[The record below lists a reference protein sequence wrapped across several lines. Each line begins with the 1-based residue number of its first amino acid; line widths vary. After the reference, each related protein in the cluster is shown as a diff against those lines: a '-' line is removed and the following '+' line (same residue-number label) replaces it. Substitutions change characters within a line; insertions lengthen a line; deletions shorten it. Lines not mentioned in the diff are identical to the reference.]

1 MATSALRVQVVDLG
15 YGRKE
20 RRLYRGPVLVDRR
33 PIEAPGE
40 KPVAQTVRA
49 RGRARGSL

>member
-1 MATSALRVQVVDLG
+1 MVQLREEIVTLG

-20 RRLYRGPVLVDRR
+20 LRIYRGSMLVEKR

-40 KPVAQTVRA
+40 KPVAQSVRA

>member
-1 MATSALRVQVVDLG
+1 MSALREEIVDVG

-20 RRLYRGPVLVDRR
+20 RRIYRGPGLVEKR